1 MCIRDRDILHAKYA
15 LQIATGYMDIVR
27 KLPSVVHVNTQQSGK
42 ITVVGDLHGQLR
54 DLIHIFRHNGMPSFD
69 NPYLFNGDLVDRG
82 DYSVEIV
89 LLLFGF
95 AVADPGSVYINRGN
109 HEDMTV
115 CTGYDLGVPSC
126 GGAFTPSTRLVL
138 IRRGRGWSLF

>member
-1 MCIRDRDILHAKYA
+1 MNRRRLKETKKKKARNGIKDILHAKYA

-95 AVADPGSVYINRGN
+95 AVADPGSVSILTEG
-109 HEDMTV
+109 T
-115 CTGYDLGVPSC
+115 
-126 GGAFTPSTRLVL
+126 TRT
-138 IRRGRGWSLF
+138 